1 MLHLAVAVKG
11 EAAMKRM
18 SAEEYEKQSREKK
31 RKMVTFAENLA
42 TVFKEVPKFD
52 HGSAVTHNHTTV
64 LDDPLH
70 DGASVAEDKR
80 TWYDVFEDL

>member
-1 MLHLAVAVKG
+1 
-11 EAAMKRM
+11 
-18 SAEEYEKQSREKK
+18 
-31 RKMVTFAENLA
+31 MVTFAESLA